1 MCENVVIAFEKYKGN
16 RGDLPGSRRGSAGDP
31 RGIRAKI
38 RGSGHF
44 EVPGAG
50 VLGGSCATNF
60 PFYNI
65 KKCYNIKKGN
75 ACGFRVNAL
84 VQHSR
89 IVPANGCLE
98 FYKGL

>member
-38 RGSGHF
+38 RGSGYF
-44 EVPGAG
+44 EVPDAG

-65 KKCYNIKKGN
+65 KEGN
-75 ACGFRVNAL
+75 ACGFQLNPL
-84 VQHSR
+84 GEQSR
-89 IVPANGCLE
+89 ILPANGCLE
-98 FYKGL
+98 FYKEL